1 MRCVRAARGGRVGA
15 AMCVA
20 LFAWAIVGARAQ
32 DADQDVNTD
41 CTCACAASASA
52 AKTEYHIA
60 VGSEAAC
67 TPTKCISERAEC
79 TAGGSVEATYHDC
92 TCHCCNVGQ
101 CQNGM
106 QPYPFKVDSPEQ
118 CTAAKCA
125 SEFYQCP
132 NDPNFLVETPAAA
145 SFAFATYQDCTCE
158 CKRETGSAS
167 VYKMFYAGS
176 PEMCTPDQCSSKYY
190 ACPDPG
196 LHTERAGGVVEAT
209 YAGVE
214 TPAPAPAAAA
224 PTPSSGVT
232 VTAKSTE
239 LPTYAAAL
247 ISILVIGLVGTVVGI
262 FVHRKVQ
269 AERGFRWVKF
279 DEHDEKRG
287 EADRV

>member
-209 YAGVE
+209 YAGVV
-214 TPAPAPAAAA
+214 PSPSPPPNAADVPPPPPSPPPP
-224 PTPSSGVT
+224 PTSPKSLVLADYESSAGRVSVLTAFVT
-232 VTAKSTE
+232 
-239 LPTYAAAL
+239 
-247 ISILVIGLVGTVVGI
+247 I
-262 FVHRKVQ
+262 FM
-269 AERGFRWVKF
+269 FL
-279 DEHDEKRG
+279 
-287 EADRV
+287 